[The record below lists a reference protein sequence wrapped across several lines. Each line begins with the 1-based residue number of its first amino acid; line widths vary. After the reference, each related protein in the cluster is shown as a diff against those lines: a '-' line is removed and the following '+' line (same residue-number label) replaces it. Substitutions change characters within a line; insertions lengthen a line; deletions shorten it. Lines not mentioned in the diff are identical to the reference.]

1 MQPTSSKKEI
11 WTMGTYSLLT
21 LSIMVGFMYL
31 NTFATEVLKIPASTL
46 ATALLIAKSC
56 DFVVSLFCGIIV
68 EKVKLGKKG
77 KNQGWL
83 YYGRW
88 ILAVAIMLEV
98 INTSTAPMAARV
110 VVLGL
115 SYTVLNC
122 LMNIMQ
128 TAYYGVVAVVA
139 GPNPANRN
147 AMTINMIRQNTVVML
162 ICSFIPTLVTKLPF
176 GSWNYFI
183 VALVFMLPMPWALG
197 NISRLAEGKDLPV
210 GQGPAGAPRVTIKD
224 MLESLFKN
232 PQLLALF
239 ISFTILQIGMF
250 MYQANYTY
258 YFIYV
263 IGDFTKL
270 TLATLAASLV
280 GVVAAMFM
288 PKLGTK
294 IGKKWACVVGFILF
308 GLGLVGVNLMG
319 AQHWVWYIIFMS
331 FGTCGTYIYSSF
343 QVTMYLDCGEWYLN
357 KTGKDMRTIAIGLAS
372 PPLKIGMAVG
382 GTIGLYLLGAT
393 GYVAGFTPD
402 EAWVKSFMFICWKTQ
417 PSCSRSNFS
426 IGTKSRPVHNAGRLS
441 LWVHVHVHMGAVNG
455 IGIADL
461 LLLPHQGQCSLG
473 APAPKGE
480 VHGTARQVPGIGHAA
495 YGCIVSPAPHSAAGD
510 HGNARSSAHPVRK
523 AHQFFHRLCG
533 ETAAFPAGAGNV
545 GLVPGKIADVLPE
558 ALRLLLPKAAL
569 EYGLFE
575 LFLGLHP
582 RFPICRQALCSLE
595 CLHGAFRLLPRHAVD
610 FSRAIAQITQQ
621 KLQLPY
627 RQAASPP

>member
-210 GQGPAGAPRVTIKD
+210 GQGPAGAPRITIKD

-280 GVVAAMFM
+280 GLRRRLHTLRPGPGGRESDGRSA
-288 PKLGTK
+288 LGM
-294 IGKKWACVVGFILF
+294 VHHFHELRH
-308 GLGLVGVNLMG
+308 LRN
-319 AQHWVWYIIFMS
+319 
-331 FGTCGTYIYSSF
+331 
-343 QVTMYLDCGEWYLN
+343 
-357 KTGKDMRTIAIGLAS
+357 
-372 PPLKIGMAVG
+372 
-382 GTIGLYLLGAT
+382 LYLLFLPGHNVSGLRRVVPEQDRQ
-393 GYVAGFTPD
+393 GYAHHCHRPGL
-402 EAWVKSFMFICWKTQ
+402 
-417 PSCSRSNFS
+417 PSAENRH
-426 IGTKSRPVHNAGRLS
+426 GRRRHHWPLPAGR
-441 LWVHVHVHMGAVNG
+441 
-455 IGIADL
+455 
-461 LLLPHQGQCSLG
+461 
-473 APAPKGE
+473 
-480 VHGTARQVPGIGHAA
+480 
-495 YGCIVSPAPHSAAGD
+495 
-510 HGNARSSAHPVRK
+510 
-523 AHQFFHRLCG
+523 HRLRC
-533 ETAAFPAGAGNV
+533 
-545 GLVPGKIADVLPE
+545 
-558 ALRLLLPKAAL
+558 
-569 EYGLFE
+569 
-575 LFLGLHP
+575 GLHP
-582 RFPICRQALCSLE
+582 GRSL
-595 CLHGAFRLLPRHAVD
+595 G
-610 FSRAIAQITQQ
+610 
-621 KLQLPY
+621 
-627 RQAASPP
+627 